1 MTTFTVIQPIPYVD
15 EKQMDDG
22 IKLTIDKMRA
32 YDDGTRVVTQE
43 IESGP
48 VAIPSSTRITVLPFK
63 S

>member
-1 MTTFTVIQPIPYVD
+1 
-15 EKQMDDG
+15 MDDG

-32 YDDGTRVVTQE
+32 YDDGTRVVTHE

-48 VAIPSSTRITVLPFK
+48 VAIPSSTRITVLLFK